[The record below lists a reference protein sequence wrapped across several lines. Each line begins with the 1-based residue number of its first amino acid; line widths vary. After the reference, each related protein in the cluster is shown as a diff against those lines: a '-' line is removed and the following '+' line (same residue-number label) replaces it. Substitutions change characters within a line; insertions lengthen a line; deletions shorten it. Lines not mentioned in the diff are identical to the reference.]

1 MTNYILTAL
10 RFNQVLERN
19 DQGRPIKEIRHRQ
32 GALVT
37 DLDELEAQ
45 RLLRAG
51 AIRPADE
58 VTDEATEDPDVNTG
72 GDTVGG
78 QAPLQGDET
87 PVSGSGG
94 RLAEKPRKPRATAT
108 DEKWVAYAEAIGID
122 DADLDGKNKDE
133 IIALVDAAEAK

>member
-1 MTNYILTAL
+1 MTDYILTAL

-19 DQGRPIKEIRHRQ
+19 DQGRPTKEIRHRR
-32 GALVT
+32 GALIT

-58 VTDEATEDPDVNTG
+58 VAAEEAAAERIAAAVVDQVPPQGAEPPAATAG
-72 GDTVGG
+72 G
-78 QAPLQGDET
+78 A
-87 PVSGSGG
+87 S
-94 RLAEKPRKPRATAT
+94 AERPRRPRATAT

-122 DADLDGKNKDE
+122 AEDLKGKNKDE
-133 IIALVDAAEAK
+133 IIALVDAAEEK